1 MNNWATCDSMKPK
14 VLKKDMQKLLL
25 HIYRWINS
33 KEVYTVRYGINMLMS
48 FYLDEH
54 FDENHLMLICNIKS
68 DEYYVKMV
76 VAWYFATALDKNYD
90 DAIGYITSNCL
101 DEWTHNKA
109 IQKAVESRRI
119 SEKTKK

>member
-1 MNNWATCDSMKPK
+1 LSDKIYTKRYA
-14 VLKKDMQKLLL
+14 VKLLISL
-25 HIYRWINS
+25 
-33 KEVYTVRYGINMLMS
+33 
-48 FYLDEH
+48 YLGEDFKLEYA
-54 FDENHLMLICNIKS
+54 DMVADIKA

-90 DAIGYITSNCL
+90 DAIDYITSNCL

-119 SEKTKK
+119 SEETKKYLKTLKR